1 MNHTLR
7 MVLAIIM
14 EIIGF
19 AVQCYVEHKELK
31 ESYEEIKEKGKKAKH
46 AYKNVKDKVTDK

>member
-14 EIIGF
+14 GIIGL
-19 AVQCYVEHKELK
+19 AAQCYVKRKELK
-31 ESYEEIKEKGKKAKH
+31 ESYEKIKEKGKKAKH
-46 AYKNVKDKVTDK
+46 AYEKVKDKVTDK